1 MIKELKDTLALYE
14 KSTDPTT
21 KVMYYDLIVRLRSLL
36 GWEDTAAAA
45 TGPQSGGGGGG
56 GDGDGVG
63 GDNATGED
71 EVADSDDET
80 E

>member
-1 MIKELKDTLALYE
+1 MMKQLQDTVALYE
-14 KSTDPTT
+14 KSTDPPT
-21 KVMYYDLIVRLRSLL
+21 KRMYYDLIVRLRTLL
-36 GWEDTAAAA
+36 GWGDTAAAT
-45 TGPQSGGGGGG
+45 TGPQSDGGG

-63 GDNATGED
+63 GDDATGED

>member
-21 KVMYYDLIVRLRSLL
+21 KMMYYDLIVRLRSLL

-45 TGPQSGGGGGG
+45 TGPQSGGGGG
-56 GDGDGVG
+56 DDDDVG
-63 GDNATGED
+63 GDDATGED

>member
-21 KVMYYDLIVRLRSLL
+21 KMMYYDLIVRLRSLL

-45 TGPQSGGGGGG
+45 TGPQSGGGGG
-56 GDGDGVG
+56 DGDGVG
-63 GDNATGED
+63 GDDATGED